1 MAKKL
6 VKRKKLKVFR
16 LLIFLLITGILVFLV
31 YLLLN
36 SHIKNINIIGNTYT
50 SDEEIMQTADLTDYP
65 PFFLTLSSKI
75 ATKIKKLPTIKKV
88 TIKKGFFNVLTIYIE
103 EYKIAFKDEQSNSY
117 VLSNGQKIKL
127 KEEIPVPKLINT
139 ITKDKYESFIEE
151 TLNIKKN
158 ILSKISE
165 IKYVPNE
172 YDKDRFLLYMNDG
185 NSVYLTLTKF
195 EMINYYNKVLPQ
207 LEGRKG
213 ILYLDSGN
221 HFKIME

>member
-16 LLIFLLITGILVFLV
+16 FLIFLSTTGILVFLV

-36 SHIKNINIIGNTYT
+36 SHIKNINIIGNTYI
-50 SDEEIMQTADLTDYP
+50 SDEEILEVAGLTEYP
-65 PFFLTLSSKI
+65 GFFFTLSSKI
-75 ATKIKKLPTIKKV
+75 KERIQKLPSVKKV
-88 TIKKGFFNVLTIYIE
+88 TIKKRFFNVLTINIE
-103 EYKIAFKDEQSNSY
+103 EYKVVFKDEQTNKY
-117 VLSNGQKIKL
+117 VLSNGEKIEL
-127 KEEIPVPKLINT
+127 KEEARVPKLINT
-139 ITKDKYESFIEE
+139 ISEDKYKDFIEE
-151 TLNIKKN
+151 ILNIKKN
-158 ILSKISE
+158 ILGKISE

-195 EMINYYNKVLPQ
+195 EMINYYNKVIPQ